1 MKVASRLRRGV
12 HLLLLA
18 AAFVVSTYAVS
29 NLMPLLLMAAEH
41 GFNASDAASIVGDF
55 LAGIVSVTF
64 LAREVYRLD
73 KRAGRIRNRVG
84 WFE

>member
-1 MKVASRLRRGV
+1 M
-12 HLLLLA
+12 LLPA

-29 NLMPLLLMAAEH
+29 SLMPLTLHILRNGLSLSNAALMAVDL
-41 GFNASDAASIVGDF
+41 GAAFISIW
-55 LAGIVSVTF
+55 F
-64 LAREVYRLD
+64 LARVIYRID